1 MYHEKFWR
9 KIDEEKIKIFFVIC
23 LLLIVTGFN
32 SLKVNADSQKLCPII
47 FDEYKNYTDFQ
58 RSLDG
63 SSNVYINN
71 NYIGGDTIK
80 KILIFLLLGVSL
92 FISSCNLYSN
102 HNHTACEECSKCV
115 DPECDGESSD
125 KCLGHAPKHEHV
137 ACPECGLCINSEC
150 DGEEVDKCRGHTPK
164 HEHVACPE
172 CGLCI
177 NSECDKEENKCLG
190 HNKELYF
197 IPIKERLLNFN
208 IISDWLNSKYNEI
221 NEPYYDAYVKYENF
235 YNILPNDY
243 AKQKNMYL
251 IETYTPIAF
260 QLKSYKSLFI
270 WNNGIINEIY
280 KGKIK
285 EIVHTAI
292 IDSNNDGFDEILVS
306 LNKNDNNSS
315 IIIYDTK
322 SNNYLAYDYTFKEVN
337 ENYLFFKSM
346 DNQIAIY
353 YNNKHDDETA
363 TTLYKNLI
371 KNELVYKFNETEIF
385 ASSIEWDI
393 YITIDEGNV
402 NFPIFIDGTNL
413 YFYTKT
419 IMLYKGELFNYNKY
433 LENRP
438 GAKLIF
444 MNDQLSSFKCNKT
457 YNSDGVYHPDIVVEN
472 DEIIVESYYYEYK
485 NGPRVLGDYELIFGF
500 GATKND
506 QIIEKCLCINKQN
519 LEIQDND

>member
-1 MYHEKFWR
+1 MK
-9 KIDEEKIKIFFVIC
+9 KMLIFS
-23 LLLIVTGFN
+23 T
-32 SLKVNADSQKLCPII
+32 
-47 FDEYKNYTDFQ
+47 
-58 RSLDG
+58 
-63 SSNVYINN
+63 
-71 NYIGGDTIK
+71 
-80 KILIFLLLGVSL
+80 IFLLIFGLCLAG
-92 FISSCNLYSN
+92 CNIEFN
-102 HNHTACEECSKCV
+102 HQHIVCEECGKCT
-115 DPECDGESSD
+115 DTECDGAVLD
-125 KCLGHAPKHEHV
+125 KCLGHTPKHEHV
-137 ACPECGLCINSEC
+137 ACPECGKCVDPEC
-150 DGEEVDKCRGHTPK
+150 DGVVLGKCLGHTPK
-164 HEHVACPE
+164 HEHVACPECGKCTEAECDGEKTDKCLGHKPKHEHVVCPE

-190 HNKELYF
+190 HNKDLYF

-292 IDSNNDGFDEILVS
+292 IDSNKDGFDEILVS

-472 DEIIVESYYYEYK
+472 GEIIVESYYYEYK